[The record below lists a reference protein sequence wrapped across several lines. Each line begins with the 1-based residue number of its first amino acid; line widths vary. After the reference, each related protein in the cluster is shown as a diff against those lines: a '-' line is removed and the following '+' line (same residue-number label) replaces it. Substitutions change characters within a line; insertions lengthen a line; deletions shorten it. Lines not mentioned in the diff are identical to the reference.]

1 MTQCVVWLN
10 VSYDYACSD
19 ETAIVAVRQV
29 GAGCSVRSFFKGV
42 RFLMRSFFKVLV
54 CLTRQ
59 MSRNTRLV
67 ILAAYSHLVE
77 TVAIVDR
84 IVIKGVV
91 VY

>member
-1 MTQCVVWLN
+1 
-10 VSYDYACSD
+10 
-19 ETAIVAVRQV
+19 
-29 GAGCSVRSFFKGV
+29 
-42 RFLMRSFFKVLV
+42 
-54 CLTRQ
+54 

-91 VY
+91 VYLAYALAEELHHGFIRYS